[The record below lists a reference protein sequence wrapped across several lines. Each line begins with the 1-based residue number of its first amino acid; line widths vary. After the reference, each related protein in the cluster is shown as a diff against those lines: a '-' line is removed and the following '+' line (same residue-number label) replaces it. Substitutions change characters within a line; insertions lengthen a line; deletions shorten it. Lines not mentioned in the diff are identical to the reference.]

1 MSQSTKVAPPN
12 SLLVISD
19 RNGGKPPYPVW
30 GAQILSTPSCVTV
43 ACYPSQDGETEVTLG
58 AAHIVDP
65 HTHPV
70 FDAML
75 ETPGRAVIVSTVER
89 ETILKEQVQAT
100 FTRVRIWVNDPKFP
114 DKVIIGWG

>member
-1 MSQSTKVAPPN
+1 MSQSTKIAPPN

-65 HTHPV
+65 RTRPA
-70 FDAML
+70 FDSML
-75 ETPGRAVIVSTVER
+75 ETPSHVVVVSTIEG
-89 ETILKEQVQAT
+89 ETILREPVGAP
-100 FTRVRIWVNDPKFP
+100 FTRVRIWVNNPKFS
-114 DKVIIGWG
+114 DKVIIGLR